1 MPNLGGAEWLI
12 LIAIIALLFGAK
24 RLPDAA
30 RGLGRSMRIF
40 KAETKG
46 LVGGEVT
53 VSAADQEAPA
63 ISAAPAAAPP
73 SAEPRLSLSKL
84 LRRKAHPRASFSGS

>member
-46 LVGGEVT
+46 LVGGEET
-53 VSAADQEAPA
+53 ALAEEAPPA
-63 ISAAPAAAPP
+63 VTAAPAAAVEAPVQP
-73 SAEPRLSLSKL
+73 AAVVESKGLSES
-84 LRRKAHPRASFSGS
+84 